1 MKQLIKSLVEAYGP
15 SGHEE
20 QVRELITNLVRDHAD
35 EMHTDALGN
44 LIVLKKGTGGGKRI
58 MLSAHMDE
66 IGIIATFIDKNG
78 FVRFGRLGGL
88 SPITVLGRRVV
99 FANGTIGVIAWEK
112 GRYPTSI
119 PTWEEI
125 YLDVGATSPED
136 CPIELGDAACFE
148 DKYYEHGNRLIAKAM
163 DDRMGCAVAVQTLLE
178 MGSSPNDVYFVFSV
192 QEEVGLR
199 GATVSVFG
207 VDPEVA
213 LALDVTLVGDTPEA
227 EPMAISLG
235 KGPAIKVMDASLL
248 THPGVKRWMV
258 QAAER
263 LGIPYQREIL
273 LAGGTDAAAMQRSRA
288 GVPAGCLSIP
298 TRFVHT
304 PSETVDYR
312 DVLGGVKLLV
322 ELVSKPVEI

>member
-1 MKQLIKSLVEAYGP
+1 MKQLIKTLVEAYGP

-20 QVRELITNLVRDHAD
+20 QVRELIANLVRGHAD
-35 EMHTDALGN
+35 EMRTDALGN

-58 MLSAHMDE
+58 MISAHMDE
-66 IGIIATFIDKNG
+66 IGVIATFIDKKG
-78 FVRFGRLGGL
+78 FLRFGRLGGL
-88 SPITVLGRRVV
+88 SPLNMIGRRVR
-99 FANGTIGVIAWEK
+99 FANGTVGVIGWEK
-112 GRYPTSI
+112 NSYTPI
-119 PTWEEI
+119 VPPWEELYI
-125 YLDVGATSPED
+125 DVGATSPED
-136 CPIELGDAACFE
+136 AAVSVGDAAGFLE
-148 DKYYEHGNRLIAKAM
+148 PMVEEGNRLVAKAM
-163 DDRMGCAVAVQTLLE
+163 DDRLGCAVAVQTLLE

-207 VDPEVA
+207 VDPDIA

-227 EPMAISLG
+227 APMAVSLG
-235 KGPAIKVMDASLL
+235 KGPAIKVMDSSLL

-258 QAAER
+258 QTAER
-263 LGIPYQREIL
+263 LGLAYQLEVL
-273 LAGGTDAAAMQRSRA
+273 LAGGTDAGAMQRSRA

-298 TRFVHT
+298 TRYIHT